1 MISQLS
7 PRYIIYRPQVN
18 PGVTYTNL
26 QKTGGLDD
34 DAYSKFIERSVE
46 VTHPLAEALGRCAQ
60 PEEVAECIL
69 FLASPQASFVTGT
82 CLTVDGGRANLGAR

>member
-1 MISQLS
+1 M
-7 PRYIIYRPQVN
+7 N

-46 VTHPLAEALGRCAQ
+46 VTHPLAIALGRCAQ